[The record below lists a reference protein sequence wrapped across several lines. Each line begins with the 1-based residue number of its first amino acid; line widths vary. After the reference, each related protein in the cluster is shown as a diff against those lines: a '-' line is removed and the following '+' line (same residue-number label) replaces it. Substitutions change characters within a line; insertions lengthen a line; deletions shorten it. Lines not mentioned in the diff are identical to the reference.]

1 MDPSDTSRFR
11 SKDIARANI
20 DQLIGMSQM
29 AIADGVV
36 TQEEADLLHQFL
48 IRASATPHPVTAALL
63 KRTSEFLADGVL
75 DEEESKELLS
85 LLASIANGDLEVGEL
100 DKPATLPLCDP
111 APNVTFPNNRFCFTG
126 TFLFG
131 NRKDCE
137 DVTSEVGGESG
148 GFTKETSY
156 LVIGRYVTD
165 AWKHET
171 FGQKIEAAM
180 EQRAAEGRPYIISED
195 CWATALESKLSGKT

>member
-1 MDPSDTSRFR
+1 MDPTNTSRFR

-48 IRASATPHPVTAALL
+48 IRASATPHPVTDTLL

-75 DEEESKELLS
+75 DEDESKELLS
-85 LLASIANGDLEVGEL
+85 LLASIANGDFEVEEL
-100 DKPATLPLCDP
+100 TKPVTLPLCDP
-111 APNVTFPNNRFCFTG
+111 APEVTFSNSQFCFTG

-137 DVTSEVGGESG
+137 EVTAEVGGESG
-148 GFTKETSY
+148 ALTETTTY

-165 AWKHET
+165 AWQQEA
-171 FGQKIEAAM
+171 FGQKIETAM
-180 EQRAAEGRPYIISED
+180 EQRAAGGRPHIISED
-195 CWATALESKLSGKT
+195 SWAAALETALSSKA